1 MLSNMFILSTSDPA
15 QFGTLF
21 RKEASSS
28 LGKLAKES
36 FAYLFEQRQPQLVA
50 ESILL
55 STILIS

>member
-1 MLSNMFILSTSDPA
+1 MLILSTSDSA
-15 QFGTLF
+15 KFGTLF
-21 RKEASSS
+21 RKEAVSS

-36 FAYLFEQRQPQLVA
+36 FAYLCEQRQPQLVA